1 MKERM
6 CVSLNNTTKNDMSH
20 ILLQQKDCKPCVCP
34 VLVVIF
40 FAAFTLLQKR
50 KNKAQVTSFV
60 ESYVLYYT
68 GTTF

>member
-1 MKERM
+1 M
-6 CVSLNNTTKNDMSH
+6 CLSSA
-20 ILLQQKDCKPCVCP
+20 CCY
-34 VLVVIF
+34 F